1 MPEAP
6 SPGHWCE
13 VWPLL
18 EALVGSPNIAVITTK
33 HNHAPCLDSNFQYTT
48 ISPWAQTLQR
58 RAFRPGFYRRT
69 RTSRRSRTRPP
80 ALASSSWWRQ
90 SPPCSTRASPVW
102 KNAGLHCYCI
112 CACFFQWSTTT
123 SLAACLYF
131 LALKSFGKGS
141 VPHII
146 WKERFWFDDKE
157 WWILMQSIR
166 RGEPWTCFA
175 ETNHPLSHPSWIYVN
190 QSKLCDHQYSL

>member
-69 RTSRRSRTRPP
+69 RTSRRSRTRPLAP
-80 ALASSSWWRQ
+80 ASSSWWRQ
-90 SPPCSTRASPVW
+90 SPPCSTRASP
-102 KNAGLHCYCI
+102 
-112 CACFFQWSTTT
+112 
-123 SLAACLYF
+123 
-131 LALKSFGKGS
+131 
-141 VPHII
+141 I
-146 WKERFWFDDKE
+146 WKKMLIFIVIASVLVSFNDQWHL
-157 WWILMQSIR
+157 WLLACISWLWNPLG
-166 RGEPWTCFA
+166 RGLYHT
-175 ETNHPLSHPSWIYVN
+175 SS
-190 QSKLCDHQYSL
+190 

>member
-80 ALASSSWWRQ
+80 APASSSWWRQ

-112 CACFFQWSTTT
+112 CACFFQWSTIT
-123 SLAACLYF
+123 SWKCLFVHGVCTNFSLNTHSVCTNFGLIVHSPVYSVI
-131 LALKSFGKGS
+131 LLK
-141 VPHII
+141 
-146 WKERFWFDDKE
+146 
-157 WWILMQSIR
+157 
-166 RGEPWTCFA
+166 
-175 ETNHPLSHPSWIYVN
+175 
-190 QSKLCDHQYSL
+190 